1 MYIAAE
7 RGSEN
12 ASQLLANY
20 DIYLVEDSESLSVVL
35 RKYCGITNYPK
46 TAHIYYVTF
55 SVGQECK
62 H

>member
-7 RGSEN
+7 RGTEN

-20 DIYLVEDSESLSVVL
+20 DTYLFEDSEFLSVVL

-46 TAHIYYVTF
+46 TCDLKQHTF
-55 SVGQECK
+55 IMS
-62 H
+62 HFL